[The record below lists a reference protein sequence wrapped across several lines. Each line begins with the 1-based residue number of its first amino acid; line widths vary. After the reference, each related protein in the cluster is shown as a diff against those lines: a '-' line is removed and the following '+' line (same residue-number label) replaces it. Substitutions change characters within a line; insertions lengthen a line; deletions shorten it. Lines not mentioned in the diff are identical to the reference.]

1 MKLCLNPDNKYISLD
16 NDNLLISNKENNLIL
31 TKSNFAKLK
40 YDISVNNEIDSI
52 FIDSDIVIYTFQEFY
67 LLNKEYKKYPKL
79 LFLELSE
86 KKLDYLKFESVAFI
100 LFNKDI
106 LFTIS
111 YWDLIQIQ
119 KSKKINFSYIMKNN
133 YYQTVFT
140 KNLILFFLLKRKNIR
155 CTYVCEKSFLLYK
168 KISVNNLIYLVKD
181 KKKALFSKKVK
192 FVNFEKQKVDTKC
205 SNCNYIHIC
214 GGTSYFNKKNCNQI
228 KNIINKSFYKELK
241 K

>member
-52 FIDSDIVIYTFQEFY
+52 FINSDIVIYTFQEFY
-67 LLNKEYKKYPKL
+67 ILNRECKKYPKL
-79 LFLELSE
+79 LFFELSE
-86 KKLDYLKFESVAFI
+86 KKFDYLKFESVAFI

-106 LFTIS
+106 LFSIS

-119 KSKKINFSYIMKNN
+119 KNKKIKFSYIMKNN

-140 KNLILFFLLKRKNIR
+140 KNLIIFFLLKRKKIR
-155 CTYVCEKSFLLYK
+155 CTYVCEKPFFLYK
-168 KISVNNLIYLVKD
+168 KVSVNNLIYLVKN
-181 KKKALFSKKVK
+181 KKKALFSKKVR
-192 FVNFEKQKVDTKC
+192 FVDFEEQEQNANC
-205 SNCNYIHIC
+205 SSCNYIHIC
-214 GGTSYFNKKNCNQI
+214 GGSSYLNKKNCNQI